1 MSNTNTT
8 QEEKDHFAHLIGQSK
23 LKAQLR
29 FYLNSFR
36 ETQILP
42 TILLVGGRG
51 SGKTEF
57 AVSLARNLRMESLG
71 GRPKPLLTI
80 NSSTL
85 KNVRQ
90 FVEDIVLKYVN
101 DQTLTLFFDECHAL
115 PESVQT
121 ALLTIL
127 NPNKK
132 NSNLFR
138 YEDSE
143 ILFDFKKVSFVF
155 ATTDPQKLVGPFK
168 DRCRVLHMDE
178 YEYSDLGR
186 IVRENLDEGLNIP
199 DEVID
204 HVASVCRG
212 NARNAVLMA
221 KDNIVQYMKGNR
233 VAQLCNKHWE
243 SLCDVLGIMPMG
255 LESSEVQVLKALSE
269 FPTGCSLNNLSAKTG
284 FTRQAIML
292 EFESY
297 LVKKGLMQIKSGG
310 REITIKGKDYLNKF
324 VFNKQGGFSNDI

>member
-1 MSNTNTT
+1 MLQDTTN
-8 QEEKDHFAHLIGQSK
+8 DHFSHLIGQEK

-57 AVSLARNLRMESLG
+57 AVSLARNLRTDSTG

-115 PESVQT
+115 PESIQT

-132 NSNLFR
+132 NANLFR

-143 ILFDFKKVSFVF
+143 IMFDFKKVSFVF

-178 YEYSDLGR
+178 YEYKDLGK
-186 IVRENLDEGLNIP
+186 IVRENLDEGLEVP
-199 DEVID
+199 DDVMD
-204 HVASVCRG
+204 HIASVCRG

-221 KDNIVQYMKGNR
+221 KDNIVQYMKGNKISKMC
-233 VAQLCNKHWE
+233 QKHWE
-243 SLCDVLGIMPMG
+243 TLCEVLGIMPMG
-255 LESSEVQVLKALSE
+255 LESSEVQVLKALHD
-269 FPTGCSLNNLSAKTG
+269 FPMGCSLNNLSAKTG

-310 REITIKGKDYLNKF
+310 REITGKGKDYLNKY
-324 VFNKQGGFSNDI
+324 VFKTAGGFTNAIA

>member
-1 MSNTNTT
+1 MDNQQT
-8 QEEKDHFAHLIGQSK
+8 DHFSHLIGQET

-29 FYLNSFR
+29 FYLNAFK

-42 TILLVGGRG
+42 TILLIGGRG

-57 AVSLARNLRMESLG
+57 AVSLARNLKMASLG
-71 GRPKPLLTI
+71 GRPKPLLTV
-80 NSSTL
+80 NSSTV

-90 FVEDIVLKYVN
+90 FVEDIVLKYIN
-101 DQTLTLFFDECHAL
+101 DQTLTVFFDECHAL
-115 PESVQT
+115 PEPVQT
-121 ALLTIL
+121 AFLTIL

-143 ILFDFKKVSFVF
+143 ILFDFRKVSFVF

-168 DRCRVLHMDE
+168 DRCRVLHMGE
-178 YEYSDLGR
+178 YEYQDLGK
-186 IVRENLDEGLNIP
+186 IVRENLDEDLEIP
-199 DEVID
+199 DEVIPD
-204 HVASVCRG
+204 VASVCRG

-233 VAQLCNKHWE
+233 IGILDKLHWGK
-243 SLCDVLGIMPMG
+243 LCDVLGVMPMG
-255 LESSEVQVLKALSE
+255 LESSEVQVLKALDE

-292 EFESY
+292 EFEAY

-310 REITIKGKDYLNKF
+310 REITAKGKEYLKNHVYK
-324 VFNKQGGFSNDI
+324 KQSTFTDALA

>member
-1 MSNTNTT
+1 MI
-8 QEEKDHFAHLIGQSK
+8 EEKDHFSHLIGQEK

-29 FYLNSFR
+29 FYLNSFK
-36 ETQILP
+36 ETQVLP
-42 TILLVGGRG
+42 TILLIGGRG
-51 SGKTEF
+51 AGKTEF
-57 AVSLARNLRMESLG
+57 AVSLAKNLRVDSMG

-115 PESVQT
+115 PESIQT

-143 ILFDFKKVSFVF
+143 IVFDFRRVSFVF

-168 DRCRVLHMDE
+168 DRCRVLHMGE
-178 YEYSDLGR
+178 YEYDDLGK
-186 IVRENLDEGLNIP
+186 IVRENLDNDLAID
-199 DEVID
+199 DETIS

-221 KDNIVQYMKGNR
+221 KDNIVQYMKGNKVDVLDKR
-233 VAQLCNKHWE
+233 HWDNLC
-243 SLCDVLGIMPMG
+243 SILGIMPMG
-255 LESSEVQVLKALSE
+255 LENSELQVLKALNE
-269 FPTGCSLNNLSAKTG
+269 FPQGCSLNNLSAKTG

-297 LVKKGLMQIKSGG
+297 LVKKGLMQIKAGG
-310 REITIKGKDYLNKF
+310 REITIKGKEYLKNLTK
-324 VFNKQGGFSNDI
+324 

>member
-1 MSNTNTT
+1 MNQDTT
-8 QEEKDHFAHLIGQSK
+8 KDHFSHLIGQEK

-42 TILLVGGRG
+42 SILLVGGRG

-57 AVSLARNLRMESLG
+57 AVSLARNLRMESMG

-80 NSSTL
+80 NSSTV

-101 DQTLTLFFDECHAL
+101 DQVITLFFDECHAL

-132 NSNLFR
+132 NANLFR

-178 YEYSDLGR
+178 YEYKDLGK
-186 IVRENLDEGLNIP
+186 IVRENLDEGLEIP
-199 DEVID
+199 DDVMDSI
-204 HVASVCRG
+204 ASVCRG

-221 KDNIVQYMKGNR
+221 KDNIVQYMKGSKVFN
-233 VAQLCNKHWE
+233 LCNNGWE
-243 SLCDVLGIMPMG
+243 NLCDILGIMPMG
-255 LESSEVQVLKALSE
+255 LESSEVQVLKALND
-269 FPTGCSLNNLSAKTG
+269 FPGGCSLNNLSAKTG

-297 LVKKGLMQIKSGG
+297 LVKRGLMQIKAGG
-310 REITIKGKDYLNKF
+310 REITSKGKDYLNKH
-324 VFNKQGGFSNDI
+324 VFKKDGVINNEIN

>member
-1 MSNTNTT
+1 MNTT
-8 QEEKDHFAHLIGQSK
+8 ETTNDHFSHLIGQDK

-57 AVSLARNLRMESLG
+57 AVSLARNLRMESMG
-71 GRPKPLLTI
+71 GRPKPLLTV
-80 NSSTL
+80 NSSTV

-132 NSNLFR
+132 NANLFR

-143 ILFDFKKVSFVF
+143 IMFDFKKVSFVF

-178 YEYSDLGR
+178 YQYSDLGK
-186 IVRENLDEGLNIP
+186 IVRENLDAGLDIP
-199 DEVID
+199 DNVMD

-221 KDNIVQYMKGNR
+221 KDNIVQYMKGSK
-233 VAQLCNKHWE
+233 VSQLCHKHWDT
-243 SLCDVLGIMPMG
+243 LCDVLGIMPMG

-269 FPTGCSLNNLSAKTG
+269 FQDGCSLNNLSAKTG

-310 REITIKGKDYLNKF
+310 REITTKGKEYLNKH
-324 VFNKQGGFSNDI
+324 VFKTEVGGFTNALN

>member
-1 MSNTNTT
+1 MNTT
-8 QEEKDHFAHLIGQSK
+8 DTINDHFSHLIGQDK

-57 AVSLARNLRMESLG
+57 AVSLAKNLRMESMG

-143 ILFDFKKVSFVF
+143 IMFDFRKVSFVF

-178 YEYSDLGR
+178 YQYSDLGK
-186 IVRENLDEGLNIP
+186 IVRENLDTGLAIP
-199 DEVID
+199 DEVMD

-221 KDNIVQYMKGNR
+221 KDNIVQYMKGSK
-233 VAQLCNKHWE
+233 VSELCHKHGDT
-243 SLCDVLGIMPMG
+243 LCDVLGIMPMG

-269 FPTGCSLNNLSAKTG
+269 FQEGCSLNNLSAKTG

-310 REITIKGKDYLNKF
+310 REITTKGKDYLAKH
-324 VFNKQGGFSNDI
+324 VFKTQTGVFTNDLN

>member
-1 MSNTNTT
+1 
-8 QEEKDHFAHLIGQSK
+8 
-23 LKAQLR
+23 
-29 FYLNSFR
+29 
-36 ETQILP
+36 
-42 TILLVGGRG
+42 
-51 SGKTEF
+51 
-57 AVSLARNLRMESLG
+57 MEAMG
-71 GRPKPLLTI
+71 GRPKPLLTV
-80 NSSTL
+80 NSSTV

-143 ILFDFKKVSFVF
+143 IMFDFKKVSFVF

-178 YEYSDLGR
+178 YEYKDLGK
-186 IVRENLDEGLNIP
+186 IVRENLDDGLEIP
-199 DEVID
+199 DDVMD

-221 KDNIVQYMKGNR
+221 KDNIVQYMKGSK
-233 VAQLCNKHWE
+233 VSKMCHKHWDT
-243 SLCDVLGIMPMG
+243 LCDVLGIMPMG
-255 LESSEVQVLKALSE
+255 LESSEVQVLKALND
-269 FPTGCSLNNLSAKTG
+269 FPVGCSLNNLSAKTG

-310 REITIKGKDYLNKF
+310 REITSKGKDYLNKY
-324 VFNKQGGFSNDI
+324 VFKTTGGFTNELS

>member
-1 MSNTNTT
+1 M
-8 QEEKDHFAHLIGQSK
+8 EEKDHFAHLIGQEK

-29 FYLNSFR
+29 FYLNSFK
-36 ETQILP
+36 ETQVLP
-42 TILLVGGRG
+42 TILLIGGRG

-57 AVSLARNLRMESLG
+57 AVSLAKNLRVASLG

-90 FVEDIVLKYVN
+90 FVDDIVLKYVN

-115 PESVQT
+115 PESIQT

-143 ILFDFKKVSFVF
+143 ILFDFRKVSFVF

-168 DRCRVLHMDE
+168 DRCRVLHMGE
-178 YEYSDLGR
+178 YEYDDLGK
-186 IVRENLDEGLNIP
+186 IVRENLDDDLEID
-199 DEVID
+199 DETLKEVS
-204 HVASVCRG
+204 SVCRG

-221 KDNIVQYMKGNR
+221 KDNIIQYMKGSHVKKLDKAHWGN
-233 VAQLCNKHWE
+233 LC
-243 SLCDVLGIMPMG
+243 SILGIMPKG
-255 LESSEVQVLKALSE
+255 LENSELQVLKALSE
-269 FPTGCSLNNLSAKTG
+269 FNDGCSLNNLSAKTG

-310 REITIKGKDYLNKF
+310 REITTKGKEYLKNIQK
-324 VFNKQGGFSNDI
+324 DHE